1 MPQKRKYDSP
11 AEKQAAYR
19 ERQQAQQ
26 EEQEELSTADRIS
39 ALEGRRADLA
49 AQLESARAAVEQTL
63 HTGGDILAAQQ
74 HATAI
79 ENAIDAID
87 GALDQ
92 ARKTQAQEEQ
102 QQQRAAAIDRLRDLA
117 QERAALHEQQQRV
130 AQALH
135 EALEEY
141 VPQLRQMRGQHK
153 LAYDESTALL
163 RQCGG
168 HFKHYMQMRDP
179 QQEAADAALLD
190 ELAALGIDLDTL
202 LAAPDHHSNWHH
214 HATRDSDMGPLLP
227 KDAPFRAEVARLA
240 YPGLVPAPAPAPA
253 PAQQQPDTRTSPLE
267 PRGGPVGAYFRKR
280 YGGGNDAA

>member
-1 MPQKRKYDSP
+1 MPQTKKYATA

-26 EEQEELSTADRIS
+26 EEQELSTADRIS
-39 ALEGRRADLA
+39 ALEGRRSDLA

-63 HTGGDILAAQQ
+63 HTGGDVLTAQQ

-79 ENAIDAID
+79 ENAITAVD

-92 ARKTQAQEEQ
+92 ARETQAQEEAA
-102 QQQRAAAIDRLRDLA
+102 QQRAAAIDRLRDLA
-117 QERAALHEQQQRV
+117 QERAGLHEQQQHL

-153 LAYDESTALL
+153 LAYDETTALL

-190 ELAALGIDLDTL
+190 ELAALGVDLDTL
-202 LAAPDHHSNWHH
+202 LAAPDHHGQWHH

-227 KDAPFRAEVARLA
+227 KDAPYRAEVARLA

-253 PAQQQPDTRTSPLE
+253 QPDTRTSPLE
-267 PRGGPVGAYFRKR
+267 PPEGPVGAYFRKR

>member
-1 MPQKRKYDSP
+1 MPQTKKYATA

-19 ERQQAQQ
+19 ERQQAQ
-26 EEQEELSTADRIS
+26 QEELSTADRIS

-63 HTGGDILAAQQ
+63 HTGGDVLAAQQ

-79 ENAIDAID
+79 ENAIAAVD

-92 ARKTQAQEEQ
+92 ARGTLAQEEAA
-102 QQQRAAAIDRLRDLA
+102 QQRAAAIDRLQHLA
-117 QERAALHEQQQRV
+117 QERAGLYEQQQRV
-130 AQALH
+130 ARGLHDAL
-135 EALEEY
+135 AEY

-153 LAYDESTALL
+153 QIYDETTALL

-168 HFKHYMQMRDP
+168 VFRHYMQMRDP

-190 ELAALGIDLDTL
+190 ELAALGIDLNAL

-253 PAQQQPDTRTSPLE
+253 QQQPDTRTSPLE
-267 PRGGPVGAYFRKR
+267 PRGGPVGEYFRKR

>member
-11 AEKQAAYR
+11 AERQAAYR
-19 ERQQAQQ
+19 ERQQAQ
-26 EEQEELSTADRIS
+26 QEELSTADRIS

-63 HTGGDILAAQQ
+63 HTGGDVLAAQQ

-79 ENAIDAID
+79 ENAITAID

-92 ARKTQAQEEQ
+92 ARGTLAAEEQ
-102 QQQRAAAIDRLRDLA
+102 QQQRAAAIDRLRELA
-117 QERAALHEQQQRV
+117 QERAGLYEQQQRV
-130 AQALH
+130 AQRLH
-135 EALEEY
+135 AALEEH
-141 VPQLRQMRGQHK
+141 VPRLRHLYGQHK

-168 HFKHYMQMRDP
+168 VFRHYMQMKDP
-179 QQEAADAALLD
+179 QEAADAALLD

-227 KDAPFRAEVARLA
+227 KDAPYRAEVARLA

-253 PAQQQPDTRTSPLE
+253 QQQPDTRTSPLE
-267 PRGGPVGAYFRKR
+267 SRGGPVGEYFKR
-280 YGGGNDAA
+280 QYGGGGNDAA

>member
-1 MPQKRKYDSP
+1 MPQQKKYTTA
-11 AEKQAAYR
+11 AERQAAYR
-19 ERQQAQQ
+19 ARQQAQQ
-26 EEQEELSTADRIS
+26 EEQEELSTADRIA

-63 HTGGDILAAQQ
+63 HTGADILAAQQ

-79 ENAIDAID
+79 ENAITAVD

-92 ARKTQAQEEQ
+92 ARETLAQEEAA
-102 QQQRAAAIDRLRDLA
+102 QQRAAAIDRLQHLA
-117 QERAALHEQQQRV
+117 QERAGLYEQQQRV
-130 AQALH
+130 ARGLHDAL
-135 EALEEY
+135 AEY

-153 LAYDESTALL
+153 QIYDETTALL

-179 QQEAADAALLD
+179 QEAADAALLD

-240 YPGLVPAPAPAPA
+240 YPGLVPAPAPA
-253 PAQQQPDTRTSPLE
+253 QQQPDTRTSPLE
-267 PRGGPVGAYFRKR
+267 PRGGPVGEYFRKR